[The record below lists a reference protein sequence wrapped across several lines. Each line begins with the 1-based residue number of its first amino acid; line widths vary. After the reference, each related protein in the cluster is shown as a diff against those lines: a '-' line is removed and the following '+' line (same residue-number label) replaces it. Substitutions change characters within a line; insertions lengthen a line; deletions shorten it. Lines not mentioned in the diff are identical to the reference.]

1 MKDVERGEQ
10 DFAALRARIAEGD
23 PQNRLYRK
31 VREMF
36 VEQLIVLCKE
46 EGEWPVE
53 RDVLQITAED
63 WMAEAGIYRHGQRP
77 EDS

>member
-1 MKDVERGEQ
+1 MSDVGRDGQ
-10 DFAALRARIAEGD
+10 NFAALRAQIAKGD
-23 PQNRLYRK
+23 PKHRLYRK

-53 RDVLQITAED
+53 RDVLQITAEE
-63 WMAEAGIYRHGQRP
+63 WMAEAGIFRHGQRP
-77 EDS
+77 EDQ